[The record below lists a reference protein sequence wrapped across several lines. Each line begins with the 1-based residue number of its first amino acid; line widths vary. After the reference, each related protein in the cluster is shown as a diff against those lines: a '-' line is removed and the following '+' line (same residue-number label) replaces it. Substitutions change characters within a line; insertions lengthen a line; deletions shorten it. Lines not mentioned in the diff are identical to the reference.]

1 MEISGIIVGAGKSRR
16 FGSSGKV
23 FLKIKDIP
31 VIYYSIEQFLKSSFI
46 KEVIVVLNED
56 NLKNGNEYAN
66 LKKVKVI
73 KGGETRAESVR
84 EGVKAARYGF
94 VLIHDAVR
102 PLITGDFIQSIVSS
116 YSDDIDGVIPGID
129 VKYTIKEKDNENFVK
144 RTLPRHLLVEIQTPQ
159 LFKKSSLEKVYNKF
173 SLDNITDE
181 AMLIEMSG
189 GKVKIVKGLEE
200 NIKITTPLDL
210 LFIEGALTKRKK

>member
-159 LFKKSSLEKVYNKF
+159 LFKKSSLEKVYDKF

-189 GKVKIVKGLEE
+189 GKVRIVKGLEE

>member
-84 EGVKAARYGF
+84 EGVKVARYGF

-159 LFKKSSLEKVYNKF
+159 LFKKSSLEKVYDKF

-189 GKVKIVKGLEE
+189 GKVRIVKGLEE

>member
-1 MEISGIIVGAGKSRR
+1 MEISGIIVGAGKSSR

-84 EGVKAARYGF
+84 EGVKIARYGF

-102 PLITGDFIQSIVSS
+102 PLITDDFIQSIVSS

-189 GKVKIVKGLEE
+189 GKVRIVKGLEE